1 MIKVKNNQEMPCDAL
16 ILNIVGSKQEEQ
28 TCYQRGSMWDDAK
41 KINLKKSYQGTMN
54 KTNNHISDSKFV
66 SQISGLVKWEYN
78 QYGFFQGSFKQTDN
92 PAAFGIK
99 LENILRRGCY
109 LSQAQSIICLA
120 LNVGD

>member
-1 MIKVKNNQEMPCDAL
+1 
-16 ILNIVGSKQEEQ
+16 
-28 TCYQRGSMWDDAK
+28 MWDDAK

-92 PAAFGIK
+92 PAAFDIK

-109 LSQAQSIICLA
+109 LSQAQSIVCLA
-120 LNVGD
+120 LNVGN